1 MDYKILI
8 VDDHGL
14 VCSGLKPILDDALNG
29 KCQVLEAETLA
40 GTLEVIDHHQGDLD
54 LV

>member
-14 VCSGLKPILDDALNG
+14 VRSGLKPILDDALNC
-29 KCQVLEAETLA
+29 KCQVLEAETYNPNNAA
-40 GTLEVIDHHQGDLD
+40 GVQPACM
-54 LV
+54 

>member
-14 VCSGLKPILDDALNG
+14 VRAGFKPILDYALVG
-29 KCQVLEAETLA
+29 KCEILEA
-40 GTLEVIDHHQGDLD
+40 
-54 LV
+54 

>member
-14 VCSGLKPILDDALNG
+14 VRAGLKPILDDALGENATFLRR
-29 KCQVLEAETLA
+29 KT
-40 GTLEVIDHHQGDLD
+40 
-54 LV
+54 